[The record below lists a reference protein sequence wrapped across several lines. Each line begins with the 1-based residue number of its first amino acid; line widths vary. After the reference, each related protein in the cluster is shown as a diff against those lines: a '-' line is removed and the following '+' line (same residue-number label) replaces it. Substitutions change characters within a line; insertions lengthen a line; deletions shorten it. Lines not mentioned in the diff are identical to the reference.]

1 MILIPGFFAFAGLGD
16 LHYWHGVDTALL
28 QAFKRF
34 GLDVD
39 ILEIETQPT
48 ASIRY
53 RAMKVLDAI
62 RLVAA
67 RDEGPIHLIGHST
80 GGLDAR
86 LAISPH
92 ASHANTID
100 PAVLARVASIVTV
113 ATPHYG
119 TPLASTF
126 GSVMGQPLL
135 RWLAKSAIIGLERGK
150 LPLSTFISL
159 AGILV
164 RLDDVFGLQRTV
176 LDQLYAQLFREFNDA
191 RREALIAFLDDVSKD
206 RALVVQL
213 TPDTLDLFNATTAAP
228 LIDHGCVV
236 TRGRRPN
243 LRRVAANLSDAYA
256 QALYALYSSLWF
268 ISSTSDGRFYPEL
281 DPAQRAALLAGY
293 GSLPKPSDNDGM
305 SPTLSQVWGEVVH
318 VTDAD
323 HLDVMGQYGDLL
335 APGINADWLPSGS
348 GFDAVRFAALW
359 NDVAAFVTRTARQ
372 EEAAGAGDSHDDR
385 PDSSPAPKLSKM
397 P

>member
-1 MILIPGFFAFAGLGD
+1 MRHHVILIPGFFAFAGLGD
-16 LHYWHGVDTALL
+16 LHYWHGVDNALL

-53 RAMKVLDAI
+53 RASKVLEAI
-62 RLVAA
+62 AQVAA
-67 RDEGPIHLIGHST
+67 RDDGPIHLIGHST

-86 LAISPH
+86 LAINPH
-92 ASHANTID
+92 ASLASSVDTD
-100 PAVLARVASIVTV
+100 VLKRVASIVTV

-126 GSVMGQPLL
+126 GSVMGQPIL
-135 RWLAKSAIIGLERGK
+135 RWWAKTAIVGLERGK

-164 RLDDVFGLQRTV
+164 RLDDVFGLERTV
-176 LDQLYAQLFREFNDA
+176 FDQLYAQLFREFTDA
-191 RREALIAFLDDVSKD
+191 RREALITFLRDISQD

-228 LIDHGCVV
+228 QVDHGCVV

-243 LRRVAANLSDAYA
+243 LRNAAANVSDAYA
-256 QALYALYSSLWF
+256 QALYALYSTLWV
-268 ISSTSDGRFYPEL
+268 ISSCSDGRYYPALTDE
-281 DPAQRAALLAGY
+281 QRAALLAGY
-293 GSLPKPSDNDGM
+293 GELPKPSDNDGM
-305 SPTLSQVWGEVVH
+305 SPTLSQIWGEVVH

-348 GFDAVRFAALW
+348 GFDAVRFATLW
-359 NDVAAFVTRTARQ
+359 NDVAAFVTRSARKEASDAARQ
-372 EEAAGAGDSHDDR
+372 PQRG
-385 PDSSPAPKLSKM
+385 LSKNT
-397 P
+397 